1 MKIIQNTPTHLRL
14 RANLALYRCF
24 DLLVGGFFLMGTIA
38 VASMPG
44 QLNLQC
50 QKTTIGTDC
59 QLATWNL
66 PQLHSQTKAI
76 QLQGVRTENRHNKKG
91 TKLILETTQGDVI
104 VPNFVGV
111 DSVAVEDEINNFLT
125 KSDRSNVDIT
135 LKQFVLVHYSIC
147 LFFLAIAGFKL
158 LSLLRSPIL
167 IKWDFI
173 AESDPTDPSNNSG
186 LLQGTL
192 HGIFWK
198 KYIHYPFSELIKLNT
213 EVVKTRYRKDR
224 YRLNLKLRYTN
235 DLAVS
240 PEGLSESNWRE
251 VSSAIATIINIP
263 APELPLHWLDRL
275 AAYLNK

>member
-1 MKIIQNTPTHLRL
+1 MKIIQNTPTHLCL
-14 RANLALYRCF
+14 QANLALYRCF
-24 DLLVGGFFLMGTIA
+24 DLLIGGSFVISTIA

-44 QLNLQC
+44 QLSLQC

-59 QLATWNL
+59 QVAIWNL
-66 PQLHSQTKAI
+66 PHSHSQTKAI
-76 QLQGVRTENRHNKKG
+76 QLQGVRTENHHNKKG

-111 DSVAVEDEINNFLT
+111 DSVAVQDEINDFLA
-125 KSDRSNVDIT
+125 KPDRSNVDIT
-135 LKQFVLVHYSIC
+135 LKQFVLAHYTIC
-147 LFFLAIAGFKL
+147 LFFLTKAGFKL
-158 LSLLRSPIL
+158 LSLLRLPMV
-167 IKWDFI
+167 IKWDFV

-186 LLQGTL
+186 ILQGTL

-224 YRLNLKLRYTN
+224 YRLNLQLRYTN